1 MSQLSD
7 YLLGQIQHKL
17 HSIASEQEEI
27 SEKLDSIAEKIDE
40 TLSWAQRLIWL
51 GLAILGTM
59 GLNWSPDK
67 LGEVLATALRG
78 LK

>member
-17 HSIASEQEEI
+17 HSIESGQDDL
-27 SEKLDSIAEKIDE
+27 SEKIE
-40 TLSWAQRLIWL
+40 TLTKTVDEARTWVQRLISL
-51 GLAILGTM
+51 GVAILFTL

-67 LGEVLATALRG
+67 LGELLAAALRG
-78 LK
+78 VK